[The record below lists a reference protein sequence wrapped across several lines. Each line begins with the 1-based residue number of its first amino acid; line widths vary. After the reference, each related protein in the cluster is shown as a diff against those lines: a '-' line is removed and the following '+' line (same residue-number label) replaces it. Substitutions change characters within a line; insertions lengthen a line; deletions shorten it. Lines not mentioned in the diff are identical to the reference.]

1 MDIEIL
7 TSLRGRKLTAWEH
20 LLENTGLVPEEM
32 PEQIVLL
39 WEGDDLAATGSR
51 QGNILKYLAVD
62 PAHQGEGLL
71 ATLLT
76 ALRQEAFQKGHR
88 HLFLYT
94 KPSNEYLFLDLMFYP
109 VAATDQVLLMED
121 KPNGVKSFLQT
132 LPVETEGGT
141 VGAAVMNCDPFTLGH
156 RYLVESAARE
166 CDHFYVFVLSEDQ
179 GHFSAADRLAMVKA
193 GTADLKNVTVLPT
206 GPYLISA
213 ATFPTYF
220 LKDRDGAEQ
229 VQCLLDIAIF
239 CKYFAPHFGITR
251 RYVGT
256 EPLSPMTNKYNAALK
271 ANLPAKGIAV
281 RELARFE
288 KAGAPVSASAVRK
301 AMTEGDWDTFRSL
314 VPPTTF
320 EHLQKTSK
328 EDTLCK
334 TARKVIF

>member
-1 MDIEIL
+1 MDIEVL
-7 TSLRGRKLTAWEH
+7 YSLRGRKRTAWEQ
-20 LLENTGLVPEEM
+20 LLAKTGLVPEEM
-32 PEQIVLL
+32 PEEFVLL

-76 ALRQEAFQKGHR
+76 ALRQEAFAQGYR

-94 KPSNEYLFLDLMFYP
+94 KPANEHLFRDLMFYP
-109 VAATDQVLLMED
+109 VAATDKVLLMED
-121 KPNGVKSFLQT
+121 KPDGVQSFLNT
-132 LPVETEGGT
+132 LPVEPCDGI

-156 RYLVESAARE
+156 RYLVESAAKE
-166 CDHFYVFVLSEDQ
+166 CDKFYVFVLSEDR

-239 CKYFAPHFGITR
+239 CKYFAPHFGIQR

-256 EPLSPMTNKYNAALK
+256 EPLSPMTNKYNGALK
-271 ANLPAKGIAV
+271 ANLPGKGIEV
-281 RELARFE
+281 REIPRLE
-288 KAGAPVSASAVRK
+288 KTGTPVSASAVRK
-301 AMTEGDWDTFRSL
+301 ALAEKDWDTLKTL
-314 VPPTTF
+314 VPATTF
-320 EHLQKTSK
+320 DHLLKIK
-328 EDTLCK
+328 EE
-334 TARKVIF
+334 A

>member
-7 TSLRGRKLTAWEH
+7 TALRGRKKNAWEQ
-20 LLENTGLVPEEM
+20 LLQETGLVPEDM
-32 PEQIVLL
+32 PEQAVLL

-71 ATLLT
+71 ATLIT
-76 ALRQEAFQKGHR
+76 ALRQEAFAQGYR

-94 KPSNEYLFLDLMFYP
+94 KPANEHLFRDLMFYP
-109 VAATDQVLLMED
+109 VAATDKVLLMED
-121 KPNGVKSFLQT
+121 KPEGVQTFLNT
-132 LPVETEGGT
+132 LPVDTCDGT

-156 RYLVESAARE
+156 RYLVETAAKE
-166 CDHFYVFVLSEDQ
+166 CDKFYVFVLSEDK

-239 CKYFAPHFGITR
+239 CKYFAPHFGISR

-256 EPLSPMTNKYNAALK
+256 EPLSPMTGKYNAALK
-271 ANLPAKGIAV
+271 EHLPQKGIAV
-281 RELARFE
+281 RELPRLE
-288 KAGAPVSASAVRK
+288 KADTPVSASAVRK
-301 AMTEGDWDTFRSL
+301 ALAEGDLDTLCSL
-314 VPPTTF
+314 VPTTTF
-320 EHLQKTSK
+320 EHLQKIRQ
-328 EDTLCK
+328 EE
-334 TARKVIF
+334 V